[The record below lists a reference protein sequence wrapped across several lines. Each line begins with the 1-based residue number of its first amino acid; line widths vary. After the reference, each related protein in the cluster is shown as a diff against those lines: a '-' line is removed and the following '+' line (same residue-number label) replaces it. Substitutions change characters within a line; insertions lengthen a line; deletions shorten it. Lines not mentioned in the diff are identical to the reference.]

1 MNDRDRLRQALRR
14 RRRALG
20 ESERRHASLQ
30 VCEHVAA
37 SRLFINSRRIAFYLP
52 NDGEIDLQ
60 PLIEHAWQTHK
71 QCYLPVIG
79 SRNSRRLWF
88 LPYAPH
94 TPLQLNRFGIPE
106 PLHHPGERRF
116 KPHALDLVL
125 LPLVAF
131 DSHGHRLGMGGGY
144 YDRTLAFLT
153 HRRIWSKPRLLGT
166 AYQFQQQ
173 ASLPVHPWDVPLDGI
188 ATEQG
193 INPATGRLTAC
204 NPDSGAP

>member
-14 RRRALG
+14 QRRALA

-37 SRLFINSRRIAFYLP
+37 SRLFINSQRIAFYLP
-52 NDGEIDLQ
+52 NDGEINLQ
-60 PLIEHAWQTHK
+60 PLIEHAWETRK

-94 TPLQLNRFGIPE
+94 SPLQTNRFGIPE

-131 DSHGHRLGMGGGY
+131 DPHGHRLGMGGGY

-153 HRRIWSKPRLLGT
+153 HRKIWRKPRLLGT
-166 AYQFQQQ
+166 AYQFQQR
-173 ASLPVHPWDVPLDGI
+173 ASLPVRPWDVPLDGI

-193 INPATGRLTAC
+193 IIRV
-204 NPDSGAP
+204 

>member
-14 RRRALG
+14 QRRALS
-20 ESERRHASLQ
+20 ESERRRASRQ

-37 SRLFINSRRIAFYLP
+37 SRLFLNSRRIAFYLP

-79 SRNSRRLWF
+79 TRNSRRLWF
-88 LPYAPH
+88 LPYVPH
-94 TPLQLNRFGIPE
+94 GPLQVNRFGIPE

-116 KPHALDLVL
+116 KAHALDLVL

-131 DSHGHRLGMGGGY
+131 DPSGNRLGMGGGY
-144 YDRTLAFLT
+144 YDRTLAFLN
-153 HRRIWSKPRLLGT
+153 HRRIWRKPRLLGT
-166 AYQFQQQ
+166 AYQFQQR

-193 INPATGRLTAC
+193 ILRV
-204 NPDSGAP
+204 

>member
-1 MNDRDRLRQALRR
+1 MSNRNQLRQALRR
-14 RRRALG
+14 QRCALS
-20 ESERRHASLQ
+20 EAERRHASLQ
-30 VCEHVAA
+30 LCEHVAT
-37 SRLFINSRRIAFYLP
+37 SRLFVNSHRIAFYLP

-60 PLIEHAWQTHK
+60 PLIEYAWQTGK

-79 SRNSRRLWF
+79 PRNSRRLWF

-94 TPLQLNRFGIPE
+94 SPLWTNRFGISE

-116 KPHALDLVL
+116 KPHALNLIL

-131 DSHGHRLGMGGGY
+131 DANGNRLGMGGGF
-144 YDRTLAFLT
+144 YDRTFAFLT
-153 HRRIWSKPRLLGT
+153 HRRIWHRPRLLGT

-173 ASLPVHPWDVPLDGI
+173 ASLPVYPWDVPLDGI

-193 INPATGRLTAC
+193 IIRV
-204 NPDSGAP
+204 